1 MEGVE
6 HLGCLWN
13 FGQGLEAAV
22 IALVDLT
29 LKTSTFFFVALRNEK
44 LAGVIQDLEVVH
56 TVACHML
63 HGCIFGLSTR
73 VVDSFFLISLQK
85 GMTLGDDI
93 VKLQVRGLRI
103 FQMHS
108 MNGSRMM
115 ILNGFVRYASW
126 RQRIVFVACALCF
139 GVLST

>member
-1 MEGVE
+1 MTTCENSCENEAFLEARAKSLEGVE

-29 LKTSTFFFVALRNEK
+29 LKTSTFFLVALRNEK

-63 HGCIFGLSTR
+63 HGCIFGLPTR
-73 VVDSFFLISLQK
+73 VVFI
-85 GMTLGDDI
+85 
-93 VKLQVRGLRI
+93 I
-103 FQMHS
+103 FP
-108 MNGSRMM
+108 N
-115 ILNGFVRYASW
+115 FASEGND
-126 RQRIVFVACALCF
+126 F
-139 GVLST
+139 GR